1 MSTPVLPDH
10 DTLAGFVE
18 RYLAAWNSRSAAPF
32 GELVTDDVIWD
43 DPALAQP
50 ARGRSSFEGFLA
62 ASWRAFPDLAFDM
75 GAGFLAVEGDRAAFS
90 WRMFGT
96 NTGPLDPPGFAPTG
110 RSIDVHGMDLV
121 RMVDGRIADYRA
133 FYDMQGLV
141 RQLGLVPPPGSRAE
155 RALVSVQRV
164 GAKVRNR

>member
-1 MSTPVLPDH
+1 MSTS
-10 DTLAGFVE
+10 TLLDRDALAAFVE

-32 GELVTDDVIWD
+32 GELVTDDVVWD
-43 DPALAQP
+43 DPALPQP
-50 ARGRSSFEGFLA
+50 ARGRAEFEGFLA
-62 ASWRAFPDLAFDM
+62 TSWRAFPDLAFDR
-75 GAGFLAVEGDRAAFS
+75 GADFLAVEGDRAAFS
-90 WRMFGT
+90 WHMAGT
-96 NTGPLDPPGFAPTG
+96 NSGPLDPPGFAPTG

-141 RQLGLVPPPGSRAE
+141 RQLGLVPAPGSRGE
-155 RALVSVQRV
+155 RALISMQRL